1 MSGRT
6 YTFLALLL
14 ALSASGAHA
23 QLTQSLD
30 GMLDEFRWRSVGPT
44 NMGGRVTDVEGLP
57 SPSKTFY
64 VAGAGSGIWKTTNN
78 GTTFEQIWTH
88 QRVISMGDLA
98 ISPSDPDII

>member
-23 QLTQSLD
+23 QLTQSLG

-44 NMGGRVTDVEGLP
+44 NMGGRVTDVEGRP

-64 VAGAGSGIWKTTNN
+64 VAGAGS
-78 GTTFEQIWTH
+78 
-88 QRVISMGDLA
+88 
-98 ISPSDPDII
+98 